1 MSIDFQDA
9 GNRRW
14 YSGRDVDASW
24 AEVVRGL
31 VDPAGAAVMD
41 IGCGGGAYTRGWSGL
56 GAARVVGV
64 DSSGPLLESALE
76 DHGGMPGIEFR
87 PGTAAHTAL
96 PAGTADVVFE
106 RALIHH
112 IDDLAPVIAEARR
125 LLRPGGAYLVQ
136 DRTPDD
142 VALPG
147 APDHPRG
154 YFFEV
159 FPHLLEV
166 ENGRRRSVEAVYA
179 DLARGGFDDIAIT
192 QAWEVRRRYADRD
205 EYLGE
210 IAARTG
216 RSILHELDDA
226 ELRHLLARLRERLP
240 AGPLVERDRWTV
252 WSARR
257 P

>member
-1 MSIDFQDA
+1 MPIDFQDA
-9 GNRRW
+9 GNRRS

-31 VDPAGAAVMD
+31 VDPTGATVVD
-41 IGCGGGAYTRGWSGL
+41 IGCGGGAYTRAWSRL

-64 DSSGPLLESALE
+64 DSSGPLLESARE
-76 DHGGMPGIEFR
+76 DHGGLPGIEFR
-87 PGTAAHTAL
+87 PGDAAYTAL
-96 PAGTADVVFE
+96 PTRTADVVFE

-112 IDDLAPVIAEARR
+112 IADLGGVVAEARR
-125 LLRPGGAYLVQ
+125 LLRPGGAFLVQ

-154 YFFEV
+154 WFFEV
-159 FPHLLEV
+159 FPQLLEV
-166 ENGRRRSVEAVYA
+166 ENGRRRAVEAVSA
-179 DLARGGFDDIAIT
+179 ELSRGGFDDIAT
-192 QAWEVRRRYADRD
+192 TRVWEVRRRYADRE
-205 EYLGE
+205 EYLAE
-210 IAARTG
+210 IGARTG
-216 RSILHELDDA
+216 RSILHELDDT
-226 ELRHLLARLRERLP
+226 ELRHLLTRLRDRLP

-252 WSARR
+252 WSARQ

>member
-1 MSIDFQDA
+1 MPIDFQDA
-9 GNRRW
+9 DNSRS

-31 VDPAGAAVMD
+31 VDPAGAAVVD
-41 IGCGGGAYTRGWSGL
+41 VGCGGGAYTRAWSGL
-56 GAARVVGV
+56 GAARVIGV
-64 DSSGPLLESALE
+64 DSSGPLLESARE
-76 DHGGMPGIEFR
+76 DHGGLSGVEFHQ
-87 PGTAAHTAL
+87 GDAAHTTL

-112 IDDLAPVIAEARR
+112 IADLGGVVSEARR

-147 APDHPRG
+147 GPDHPRG
-154 YFFEV
+154 WFFEV
-159 FPHLLEV
+159 FPRLLEV
-166 ENGRRRSVEAVYA
+166 EAGRRRSVEAVSA
-179 DLARGGFDDIAIT
+179 DLSRGGFVDIAAA
-192 QAWEVRRRYADRD
+192 QAWEVRRRYADRED
-205 EYLGE
+205 YLAE

-226 ELRHLLARLRERLP
+226 ELRHLLSQLRDRLP